1 MREERNVR
9 RPRPGHRLPP
19 AGDDCPDT
27 GDEPPGPVTA
37 TVDVGPGYLPGSPAP
52 VTVDDGTRLDGGDG
66 AVKEGSGAPPAAT
79 ALRPHRRAKTPL
91 PRS

>member
-1 MREERNVR
+1 MREERNLR

-27 GDEPPGPVTA
+27 GDRPPGPATA

-52 VTVDDGTRLDGGDG
+52 VTVDDDLITVMPTAGN
-66 AVKEGSGAPPAAT
+66 VGSGAPPAAT
-79 ALRPHRRAKTPL
+79 ALRPHRRAMTPR
-91 PRS
+91 PRP